1 MRGVWAPLGTRP
13 QLLAFWAGIRLNSF
27 FSKEYDRSS
36 NKVLTIPYGL
46 VARIAGFHPAG
57 SGSIPGMGNY
67 HNVFHERTFIF
78 AFQLAR
84 IMLSKDFHVQVSTEY
99 WNLLVDITLFLLKM
113 IE

>member
-1 MRGVWAPLGTRP
+1 M
-13 QLLAFWAGIRLNSF
+13 
-27 FSKEYDRSS
+27 
-36 NKVLTIPYGL
+36 
-46 VARIAGFHPAG
+46 ARIAGFHPAG

-99 WNLLVDITLFLLKM
+99 
-113 IE
+113 

>member
-1 MRGVWAPLGTRP
+1 MLSCIAKEFGNEKCAEFGLLWELDPNSSHFEREFDLTPFFQKNMIVLG
-13 QLLAFWAGIRLNSF
+13 I
-27 FSKEYDRSS
+27 
-36 NKVLTIPYGL
+36 KVSTIPYGL

-78 AFQLAR
+78 VFQLAR

-99 WNLLVDITLFLLKM
+99 
-113 IE
+113 

>member
-1 MRGVWAPLGTRP
+1 MLSCIAKEFGNEKCAEFG
-13 QLLAFWAGIRLNSF
+13 LLWELDPNSSHFEREFDLTPF
-27 FSKEYDRSS
+27 FSKEYDRSR

-57 SGSIPGMGNY
+57 SGSIPGMGSY

-99 WNLLVDITLFLLKM
+99 
-113 IE
+113 